1 MDQELHRLNRRIVAA
16 TSASDGAYYRWARR
30 SGVTLHT
37 LDLLYALDD
46 GTPRSQ
52 KQICE
57 EWGLPKT
64 TVNTVVKACQEAGYL
79 TLEVMPGQPR
89 ERRICLTAAGMAYAR
104 EVLEDLYAAENA
116 AMGETIERFGP
127 AFVDAA
133 AFFFA
138 RFQAAIDASLSE
150 KPEKEDTEP
159 V

>member
-1 MDQELHRLNRRIVAA
+1 MNYHILAIGDVVGEQ
-16 TSASDGAYYRWARR
+16 
-30 SGVTLHT
+30 
-37 LDLLYALDD
+37 
-46 GTPRSQ
+46 
-52 KQICE
+52 
-57 EWGLPKT
+57 GLAHLSKSLRA
-64 TVNTVVKACQEAGYL
+64 VKKLKDVHFTVVNGEN
-79 TLEVMPGQPR
+79 
-89 ERRICLTAAGMAYAR
+89 AAGTGILPR
-104 EVLEDLYAAENA
+104 QVEDLYAAENA

>member
-1 MDQELHRLNRRIVAA
+1 MDNLRHLNRRLV
-16 TSASDGAYYRWARR
+16 SASSAADGAYYRWARR

-150 KPEKEDTEP
+150 KPEKEDTAP

>member
-1 MDQELHRLNRRIVAA
+1 M
-16 TSASDGAYYRWARR
+16 
-30 SGVTLHT
+30 
-37 LDLLYALDD
+37 
-46 GTPRSQ
+46 
-52 KQICE
+52 
-57 EWGLPKT
+57 
-64 TVNTVVKACQEAGYL
+64 VKACQEAGYL

-89 ERRICLTAAGMAYAR
+89 ERRLCLTAAGMAYAR